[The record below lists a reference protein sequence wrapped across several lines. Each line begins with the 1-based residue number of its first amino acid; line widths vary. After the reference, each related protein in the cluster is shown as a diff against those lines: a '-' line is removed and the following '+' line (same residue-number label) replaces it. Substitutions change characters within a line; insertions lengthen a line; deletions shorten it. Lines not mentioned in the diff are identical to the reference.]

1 MCVFK
6 NDISFLVEK
15 CEHVPHCVSQSAL
28 LAEPPRHQARRNRTH
43 FAEEAVTTMQRVFEV
58 NPYPDILLREQ
69 LARQIGIPESRIQV
83 RQFLRQF
90 VYYSHYM
97 MI

>member
-1 MCVFK
+1 M
-6 NDISFLVEK
+6 
-15 CEHVPHCVSQSAL
+15 
-28 LAEPPRHQARRNRTH
+28 
-43 FAEEAVTTMQRVFEV
+43 TMQRVFEV

-90 VYYSHYM
+90 VLHSHYVDIAHGAM
-97 MI
+97 RRRIDPSW